1 MNDKQ
6 RKKLQQVLVNEGAWA
21 AEHLVYWWTQK
32 GNLSFME
39 AGALLWKI
47 KKGHKI

>member
-6 RKKLQQVLVNEGAWA
+6 RKKLQHVLAKEGAWA